1 MSWEDV
7 RNNLDWA
14 LLFDSWYLIM
24 VSVLGG
30 ICILT
35 KRHNDRKLTVAI
47 VIFVAVSC
55 HLIQRYLTAIQLE
68 GVDSETFVNLWF
80 STWVGMDV
88 LLVGLIY
95 IKCKR
100 CYKVVR
106 QFDLEIVALSL
117 TAAITH
123 AAKLILWHFGVGV
136 PTEYYQGIILG
147 VNLTICVTLLA
158 EIIGVWI
165 RRKNTLLLI
174 CLFVLGILC
183 LGLVMFHSLID
194 ARSSLEANKKAEG
207 MTRDALSSISGSNAA
222 VLAVSRPSEQ
232 EEWNGR
238 FLALGGLE
246 ASEKLVKK
254 NDLSNKYIDWLTQR
268 S

>member
-1 MSWEDV
+1 
-7 RNNLDWA
+7 
-14 LLFDSWYLIM
+14 M

-35 KRHNDRKLTVAI
+35 KRHIDRKFTVAI
-47 VIFVAVSC
+47 VVFVAVAC

-68 GVDSETFVNLWF
+68 GVDSETFVNVWF

-88 LLVGLIY
+88 LLVGLIWV
-95 IKCKR
+95 KCKR

-117 TAAITH
+117 IAAITH

-136 PTEYYQGIILG
+136 PAEYYQGIILG
-147 VNLTICVTLLA
+147 VNLTICVTLIA

-194 ARSSLEANKKAEG
+194 TRSSLEGTKKAEV
-207 MTRDALSSISGSNAA
+207 MTREALSAISSSNAA
-222 VLAVSRPSEQ
+222 IFPLENRSDQDQWNAKFADLKGLDPVSRLSEKVKLVDQYIEWVSRPS
-232 EEWNGR
+232 
-238 FLALGGLE
+238 
-246 ASEKLVKK
+246 
-254 NDLSNKYIDWLTQR
+254 
-268 S
+268 